1 MVALGGSMR
10 RNLKLAMTT
19 VLATVALAAP
29 AQAEDFI
36 PGGEDRIK
44 IVAGG
49 VLAWIDS
56 GVGVNG
62 TASTGS
68 IIDLEGPGVDKK
80 ANNFILGAQW
90 RVGSRHR
97 ISGLYF
103 TTRKQRS
110 VSFNQT
116 VTIGDDTLVPPATLA
131 SDARNRFILVDY
143 RYSFVK
149 NQDVE
154 IAGVLGAYINKFTVD
169 LTGTA
174 TVQNN
179 VAGTIT
185 TTNRAVEYRPGVTV
199 PLPLIG
205 ASIDWYATPRLT
217 LGGSL
222 SGLKAKIGDVDGS
235 VFVAMVSA
243 EYMFTRN
250 IGGGVSFMHADL
262 DVDVTKKNFN
272 GTLNWTNDNLLAYV
286 VVKF

>member
-1 MVALGGSMR
+1 
-10 RNLKLAMTT
+10 
-19 VLATVALAAP
+19 
-29 AQAEDFI
+29 
-36 PGGEDRIK
+36 
-44 IVAGG
+44 
-49 VLAWIDS
+49 
-56 GVGVNG
+56 
-62 TASTGS
+62 
-68 IIDLEGPGVDKK
+68 
-80 ANNFILGAQW
+80 
-90 RVGSRHR
+90 
-97 ISGLYF
+97 
-103 TTRKQRS
+103 
-110 VSFNQT
+110 VSFNQS

-131 SDARNRFILVDY
+131 ADSRNRFLLVDY

-154 IAGVLGAYINKFTVD
+154 LAGVLGAYINKFTVD
-169 LTGTA
+169 LSGTA

-185 TTNRAVEYRPGVTV
+185 TTSRAVAYSPGVTV

-205 ASIDWYATPRLT
+205 ASIDWFATPRLT

-235 VFVAMVSA
+235 VYVAMVTA

-272 GTLNWTNDNLLAYV
+272 GALNWTNDNLLAYV